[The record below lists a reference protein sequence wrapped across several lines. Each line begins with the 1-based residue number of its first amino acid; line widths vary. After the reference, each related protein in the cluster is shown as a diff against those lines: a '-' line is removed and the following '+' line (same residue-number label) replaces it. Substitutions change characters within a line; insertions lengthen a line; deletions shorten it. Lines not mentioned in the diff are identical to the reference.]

1 MAEELKLHEDDD
13 WYENDPEFNKWD
25 DDIYD
30 DLDRWD
36 EIEEDDGLEWT
47 LKDEIRYYIW
57 KHPFA
62 FCSFCL
68 MTGAIIYK
76 MASFIYKKGVKHGRA
91 K

>member
-1 MAEELKLHEDDD
+1 MTEELKLHEDDF
-13 WYENDPEFNKWD
+13 EVNP
-25 DDIYD
+25 
-30 DLDRWD
+30 

-76 MASFIYKKGVKHGRA
+76 ITSSIYKLIERRK
-91 K
+91 